1 MMSIKRAWSRVLN
14 DMAEAL
20 FELRSSTHDV
30 FIF

>member
-1 MMSIKRAWSRVLN
+1 MKSIKNIWNVVIN

-30 FIF
+30 YSF

>member
-1 MMSIKRAWSRVLN
+1 MSIKRIYSRVIN

-30 FIF
+30 FTF